1 MNAFLYIKS
10 LQYLPDS
17 TEGQKTGRPSN
28 SEIRRWLI
36 KKSVLVNGI
45 TPSPDD
51 EITFPV
57 IELIFFP
64 TSNRKTTMI
73 KENKGGKVNVLG

>member
-10 LQYLPDS
+10 LPYLPDS

-28 SEIRRWLI
+28 SEIIRWLV
-36 KKSVLVNGI
+36 KRSVLINGT

-51 EITFPV
+51 EIIFP
-57 IELIFFP
+57 IAELIFFP
-64 TSNRKTTMI
+64 KSDRKTTMI
-73 KENKGGKVNVLG
+73 KENE